1 MLAVSSVR
9 SEATAEA
16 SLAAIFERRNL
27 GTASAARTIIIPT
40 TTKSSISVKPVCF
53 RRILVRL
60 RIDKRSSRMQE
71 LEYSGLPTDR
81 PVRVGENILKASSGV
96 QRFFLPGRGEI
107 MRRITCVVLLLTA
120 ASLMSA
126 QETDSDQEHT

>member
-40 TTKSSISVKPVCF
+40 TTKSSIKVKPVCF
-53 RRILVRL
+53 RCLLVRL
-60 RIDKRSSRMQE
+60 RIVKRSSRMHV
-71 LEYSGLPTDR
+71 LESSGLPADR
-81 PVRVGENILKASSGV
+81 PVGV
-96 QRFFLPGRGEI
+96 VEQ
-107 MRRITCVVLLLTA
+107 TLTA
-120 ASLMSA
+120 SGRVQLHFF
-126 QETDSDQEHT
+126 Q